1 MSYIENYNQ
10 WKEYKNLDSNLK
22 KELESLSE
30 AELED
35 AFYMDLEFGTGG
47 LRGILGVGT
56 NRMNIYTVRRATKA
70 FGTYLLSK
78 SKAKE
83 RGICISLDNR
93 YMSREFAITSA

>member
-56 NRMNIYTVRRATKA
+56 NRMNIYTC
-70 FGTYLLSK
+70 LLYTSP
-78 SKAKE
+78 SP
-83 RGICISLDNR
+83 RDRSL
-93 YMSREFAITSA
+93 SRMPSSA

>member
-35 AFYMDLEFGTGG
+35 AFYMDLEFGT
-47 LRGILGVGT
+47 V
-56 NRMNIYTVRRATKA
+56 
-70 FGTYLLSK
+70 
-78 SKAKE
+78 
-83 RGICISLDNR
+83 
-93 YMSREFAITSA
+93 